1 MNVPLNVVI
10 VEDEIRS
17 RELLFNL
24 LGQYCND
31 IKVTGMAA
39 TVDEAV
45 AMIDER
51 LPALVFLDI
60 EMHAGTGFDVLMR
73 VKQRNFHVIFT
84 TAYDHYALRAI
95 KFSAVDYLLKPIDVE
110 ELQAAVQK
118 VQERVQ
124 AQVSSDTLEALMQ
137 NLGKK
142 NPEEFSITLS
152 TIDGLEFIPLSQ
164 IIRLEASGPYTSFF
178 LADGRKIMVSR
189 HMKEFEQMLSDYGFF
204 RLHNSYM
211 VNLKSVQRMIKSD
224 GGYAIMSDGAMVPI
238 SPKKKEEF
246 LELINSRMVS

>member
-1 MNVPLNVVI
+1 MNVPLNVII
-10 VEDEIRS
+10 VEDEVRS

-24 LGQYCND
+24 LGQYCPEVR
-31 IKVTGMAA
+31 VTGMAA

-45 AMIDER
+45 GMIDER

-84 TAYDHYALRAI
+84 TAYDHYALQAI

-110 ELQAAVQK
+110 ELQVAVQK
-118 VQERVQ
+118 VQKRVQ
-124 AQVSSDTLEALMQ
+124 AQLSSQTLEALMQ

-152 TIDGLEFIPLSQ
+152 TSEGLEFVPLTA

-178 LADGRKIMVSR
+178 LKDGRRIMVSR
-189 HMKEFEQMLSDYGFF
+189 HMKEFEQMLGDYGFF
-204 RLHNSYM
+204 RLHNSFM
-211 VNLKSVQRMIKSD
+211 INLKAVQRMVKSD

-246 LELINSRMVS
+246 LDLINRRMVS

>member
-1 MNVPLNVVI
+1 MNIPLNVVI

-24 LGQYCND
+24 LGQYCTD
-31 IKVTGMAA
+31 VKVTGMAA
-39 TVDEAV
+39 TVEEAIG
-45 AMIDER
+45 MINDR

-60 EMHAGTGFDVLMR
+60 EMHAGTGFDVLMG
-73 VKQRNFHVIFT
+73 VKQRNFQVIFT
-84 TAYDHYALRAI
+84 TAYDHYALQAI

-118 VQERVQ
+118 VQKRVQ
-124 AQVSSDTLEALMQ
+124 AQLSSQTLEALMQ

-142 NPEEFSITLS
+142 NPDEFSITLS
-152 TIDGLEFIPLSQ
+152 TSEGLEFVQLTA

-178 LADGRKIMVSR
+178 LKDGRRIMVSR
-189 HMKEFEQMLSDYGFF
+189 HMKEFEQMLGDYGFF

-211 VNLKSVQRMIKSD
+211 INLKAVQRMVKSD
-224 GGYAIMSDGAMVPI
+224 GGYAIMTDGAMVPI

-246 LELINSRMVS
+246 LDLINRRMVS

>member
-1 MNVPLNVVI
+1 MNVPLKVVI

-24 LGQYCND
+24 LGQYCGD
-31 IKVTGMAA
+31 VRVTGMAA
-39 TVDEAV
+39 TVEEAV
-45 AMIDER
+45 TLIDER
-51 LPALVFLDI
+51 LPSLVFLDI

-73 VKQRNFHVIFT
+73 VKERNFHVIFT

-118 VQERVQ
+118 VQKRVQ
-124 AQVSSDTLEALMQ
+124 AQVSSDSLEALMQ

-152 TIDGLEFIPLSQ
+152 TSEGLEFVPLTS

-178 LADGRKIMVSR
+178 LKDCRRIMVSR
-189 HMKEFEQMLSDYGFF
+189 HMKEFEQMLSEYGFF
-204 RLHNSYM
+204 RLHNSFM
-211 VNLKSVQRMIKSD
+211 INLKAVQRMVKSD
-224 GGYAIMSDGAMVPI
+224 GGYAIMTDGAMVPI

-246 LELINSRMVS
+246 LDLINKRMV